1 MTKTST
7 DLPAFR
13 VRPAQ
18 PEEAGAFFAQ
28 TPEQDSQ
35 MGAIGH
41 VRMDFGGSGKEFWH
55 TWHPRGA
62 ESLNTPEFKAELQ
75 QVVDT
80 LRENVLKSRF
90 AMERFCYDHGGKI
103 AGGYVQ
109 NYGYIVE
116 TEHYRYCLRCN
127 PSPGDYNAY
136 LTCFDLDV
144 QRQNMAQEEAP
155 HMDMGGM
162 V

>member
-1 MTKTST
+1 M
-7 DLPAFR
+7 
-13 VRPAQ
+13 
-18 PEEAGAFFAQ
+18 EEI
-28 TPEQDSQ
+28 ERRSKYDSS
-35 MGAIGH
+35 
-41 VRMDFGGSGKEFWH
+41 GSQYE
-55 TWHPRGA
+55 
-62 ESLNTPEFKAELQ
+62 
-75 QVVDT
+75 
-80 LRENVLKSRF
+80 
-90 AMERFCYDHGGKI
+90 HGGKI
-103 AGGYVQ
+103 AGGWVQ

-144 QRQNMAQEEAP
+144 QRQNMVQEEVP